1 MARSF
6 LVLDI
11 ETVPDPDLVWDAAI
25 GGFPPAP
32 FHQVVALGVL
42 WLDGTYEIQ
51 KLGAFGGEE
60 DAPPDESKVL
70 EEFADFI
77 GKRHP
82 TMVTFNGR
90 RFDLPVLANRMLKHG
105 VQFPAYYAGRS
116 GGPDYR
122 YRFSD
127 EGHMDLADVLTD
139 YGASRMPSLTALA
152 QLVGRRL
159 EGAEHV
165 RARPLHRNPR
175 LLSPRRSANHVHL
188 PPHRAPKGAPNPR
201 RIPDPR
207 PIPLGRPRTRPPS
220 PPCPPASQQ
229 IPSPPNGLKKG
240 DCPLFPWVKGFVRF
254 WGVGVSECGGAPRRL
269 MKDEGISC
277 DIYFT
282 LGFSFWRWPL

>member
-11 ETVPDPDLVWDAAI
+11 ETVPDPDLVWDAAVD
-25 GGFPPAP
+25 GFAPPP

-42 WLDGTYEIQ
+42 WLDADHQLQ

-70 EEFADFI
+70 QEFSEFI

-105 VQFPAYYAGRS
+105 VPFPAYYAGRS

-122 YRFSD
+122 YRYSD
-127 EGHMDLADVLTD
+127 EGHMDLADVMTD

-152 QLVGRRL
+152 QLIGMPGKMDVDGSKVQSMFEHGRHAEIRDYCLHDVIQTTFVFFRTELLRGRL
-159 EGAEHV
+159 TAAEYRE
-165 RARPLHRNPR
+165 RARALWEALER
-175 LLSPRRSANHVHL
+175 
-188 PPHRAPKGAPNPR
+188 
-201 RIPDPR
+201 DPR
-207 PIPLGRPRTRPPS
+207 ALPVLEHADKS
-220 PPCPPASQQ
+220 SA
-229 IPSPPNGLKKG
+229 LL
-240 DCPLFPWVKGFVRF
+240 D
-254 WGVGVSECGGAPRRL
+254 
-269 MKDEGISC
+269 D
-277 DIYFT
+277 
-282 LGFSFWRWPL
+282 

>member
-11 ETVPDPDLVWDAAI
+11 ETVPDPDLVWDAAL

-42 WLDGTYEIQ
+42 WLDGSYELQ

-152 QLVGRRL
+152 QLVGMPGKMDVDGSMVQSMFEHGRYTEIRDYCLHDVVQTTFVFLRTELLRGRL
-159 EGAEHV
+159 TQDEYRT
-165 RARPLHRNPR
+165 RAQSLWTA
-175 LLSPRRSANHVHL
+175 LEQ
-188 PPHRAPKGAPNPR
+188 
-201 RIPDPR
+201 DPR
-207 PIPLGRPRTRPPS
+207 VLPVLQQATKPQALLTR
-220 PPCPPASQQ
+220 
-229 IPSPPNGLKKG
+229 
-240 DCPLFPWVKGFVRF
+240 
-254 WGVGVSECGGAPRRL
+254 
-269 MKDEGISC
+269 
-277 DIYFT
+277 
-282 LGFSFWRWPL
+282 

>member
-11 ETVPDPDLVWDAAI
+11 ETVPDPDLAWDAAV

-42 WLDGTYEIQ
+42 WLDGDHELL

-70 EEFADFI
+70 QEFADFI
-77 GKRHP
+77 GERHP

-152 QLVGRRL
+152 QLVGMPGKMDVDGSQVESMFAHGRYTEIRDYCLHDVVQTAFVFLRTELLRGRL
-159 EGAEHV
+159 TQDQY
-165 RARPLHRNPR
+165 RARAQSLWTA
-175 LLSPRRSANHVHL
+175 LEQ
-188 PPHRAPKGAPNPR
+188 
-201 RIPDPR
+201 DPR
-207 PIPLGRPRTRPPS
+207 VLPVLQQARKPLALLT
-220 PPCPPASQQ
+220 
-229 IPSPPNGLKKG
+229 N
-240 DCPLFPWVKGFVRF
+240 
-254 WGVGVSECGGAPRRL
+254 
-269 MKDEGISC
+269 
-277 DIYFT
+277 
-282 LGFSFWRWPL
+282 

>member
-1 MARSF
+1 VTRSF

-42 WLDGTYEIQ
+42 WLDGTYELQ

-152 QLVGRRL
+152 QLVGMPGKMDVDGSKVQSMFEHGRYTEIRDYCLHDVVQTTFVFLRTELLRGRL
-159 EGAEHV
+159 TQDEYRT
-165 RARPLHRNPR
+165 RAQSLWTALEQDPRVLPVLQKANKPLA
-175 LLSPRRSANHVHL
+175 LLSR
-188 PPHRAPKGAPNPR
+188 
-201 RIPDPR
+201 
-207 PIPLGRPRTRPPS
+207 
-220 PPCPPASQQ
+220 
-229 IPSPPNGLKKG
+229 
-240 DCPLFPWVKGFVRF
+240 
-254 WGVGVSECGGAPRRL
+254 
-269 MKDEGISC
+269 
-277 DIYFT
+277 
-282 LGFSFWRWPL
+282 

>member
-11 ETVPDPDLVWDAAI
+11 ETVPDPDLVWDAAV

-42 WLDGTYEIQ
+42 WLDASYELQ

-60 DAPPDESKVL
+60 DAPPDEPKVL

-116 GGPDYR
+116 DGPDYR

-152 QLVGRRL
+152 QLVGMPGKMDVDGSKVQSMFEHGRHAEIRDYCLHDVVQTTFVFLRTQLLRGRMTQDEYRTRAQSLWDAL
-159 EGAEHV
+159 EQ
-165 RARPLHRNPR
+165 
-175 LLSPRRSANHVHL
+175 
-188 PPHRAPKGAPNPR
+188 
-201 RIPDPR
+201 DPR
-207 PIPLGRPRTRPPS
+207 VLPVLQQANKPL
-220 PPCPPASQQ
+220 A
-229 IPSPPNGLKKG
+229 L
-240 DCPLFPWVKGFVRF
+240 L
-254 WGVGVSECGGAPRRL
+254 L
-269 MKDEGISC
+269 
-277 DIYFT
+277 
-282 LGFSFWRWPL
+282 

>member
-1 MARSF
+1 VARSF

-152 QLVGRRL
+152 QLVGMPGKMDVDGSKVQSMFEHGRYTEIRDYCLHDVVQTTFIFLRTELLRGRL
-159 EGAEHV
+159 TQDEYRT
-165 RARPLHRNPR
+165 RAQSLWDVLER
-175 LLSPRRSANHVHL
+175 
-188 PPHRAPKGAPNPR
+188 
-201 RIPDPR
+201 DPR
-207 PIPLGRPRTRPPS
+207 VLPVL
-220 PPCPPASQQ
+220 QQ
-229 IPSPPNGLKKG
+229 ANKSLALLT
-240 DCPLFPWVKGFVRF
+240 D
-254 WGVGVSECGGAPRRL
+254 
-269 MKDEGISC
+269 
-277 DIYFT
+277 
-282 LGFSFWRWPL
+282 

>member
-11 ETVPDPDLVWDAAI
+11 ETVPDPDLAWDAAV

-42 WLDGTYEIQ
+42 WLDHDYELL

-70 EEFADFI
+70 QEFAEFI
-77 GKRHP
+77 GERHP

-152 QLVGRRL
+152 QLVGMPGKMEVDGSKVQSMYEHGRHAEIRDYCLHDVVQTTFVFLRTELLRGRL
-159 EGAEHV
+159 
-165 RARPLHRNPR
+165 
-175 LLSPRRSANHVHL
+175 SQ
-188 PPHRAPKGAPNPR
+188 
-201 RIPDPR
+201 DDY
-207 PIPLGRPRTRPPS
+207 RTRAQS
-220 PPCPPASQQ
+220 LWSALEQASGILPVLQQ
-229 IPSPPNGLKKG
+229 ANK
-240 DCPLFPWVKGFVRF
+240 PL
-254 WGVGVSECGGAPRRL
+254 AL
-269 MKDEGISC
+269 
-277 DIYFT
+277 
-282 LGFSFWRWPL
+282 LQ